1 MIPPSGRDLTYI
13 PRMPIT
19 ARNINKTILL
29 AVVTLGIYA
38 IYWTYKTHEELKTST
53 GEGMGGG
60 LGVVI
65 FILVSPATYFILASE
80 VEKAAAKA
88 GKPTDVNMKMGF
100 WFLLPIIGNYIWY
113 TRMQKTLNDL
123 SSQPVPA

>member
-1 MIPPSGRDLTYI
+1 
-13 PRMPIT
+13 MPIT

-38 IYWTYKTHEELKTST
+38 IYWTYKTHEELKEST
-53 GEGMGGG
+53 GEGLG
-60 LGVVI
+60 GVVGAVI
-65 FILVSPATYFILASE
+65 YFLVYPVTFFVLPSE
-80 VEKAAAKA
+80 IIKACEKA
-88 GKPTDVNMKMGF
+88 GKPTDMTVKIGW

-113 TRMQKTLNDL
+113 KKVQETLNGL